1 MNRRVVKKIE
11 FQDVIAYLYEKR
23 FVCTT
28 STTISFKSSK
38 YCRIVCSLLL
48 TRQGMIMVRSIPISL
63 CSKVQAWYL
72 EYLTEQCL
80 VSQYIKELGS
90 VNAMRLE
97 GYRWKCRRQKTNRSW
112 NELLNLS
119 GNGKGENTNGEFPS
133 PTRFMDICQGRKLST
148 NRLAK
153 IIISISVEIILTLS

>member
-1 MNRRVVKKIE
+1 MVVKKIE

-38 YCRIVCSLLL
+38 DCRIVCSLLL

-90 VNAMRLE
+90 VNAMLVRGLSLKVSTAKNQSLMKWVTQSKRQRKRRE
-97 GYRWKCRRQKTNRSW
+97 HERRISESDKVHGYLSRKKAFNKSFSKNNYFNQCRDNSDT
-112 NELLNLS
+112 
-119 GNGKGENTNGEFPS
+119 
-133 PTRFMDICQGRKLST
+133 
-148 NRLAK
+148 
-153 IIISISVEIILTLS
+153 